1 MICLP
6 QECERYVQELVAAM
20 KNNTIVSEP
29 NALKWAE
36 RQWSGA
42 LLDAVATVQVKSAQL
57 GQVQQYHLQMKIAKA
72 FLEVLTEEK
81 EKTSL

>member
-1 MICLP
+1 
-6 QECERYVQELVAAM
+6 M
-20 KNNTIVSEP
+20 KTSSIVSEP
-29 NALKWAE
+29 HDPKRAE
-36 RQWSGA
+36 REWSGA

-57 GQVQQYHLQMKIAKA
+57 DQVGQYHFQMKITKA